1 MGENKF
7 EKNKQYYTISIY
19 TVCTVLVCAL
29 FIKALINITECV
41 QIMKSIL
48 SVLSPFI
55 IGFFLAYI
63 INPLVKTIN
72 KRFFQQLLHCKPTK
86 FNKTISIVIAYILVF
101 GIVIT
106 CIMYIIPQIIDS
118 LMNLNTLI
126 KSAQT
131 GYDKIMKY
139 INDINLKHPDLDFTF
154 LTNLTNNI
162 MEQATAFIS
171 EFIPKLASKIAPT
184 VINTSISIISWVINI
199 LMAIIISV
207 YMIIDKNR
215 LKYNVKR
222 LFCVALPKK
231 KTSYFFSTLRKCD
244 NIFSGFII
252 GKTVDSVIIGFLCF
266 FLTSLFKIPY
276 TVLISVIVGITNMIP
291 YFGPFIGAIPSVLI
305 LLLVNP
311 KSAIVF
317 TIIIFALQQFDG
329 LFLGPHILGES
340 TGLRPLW
347 IIFAITI
354 GGSIAGPIGM
364 FLGVPSLAVIAFLTD
379 EYLTYKLNKKE
390 VIVPFY
396 SDDDISDSKSK
407 NNANNE

>member
-1 MGENKF
+1 MSENKF

-19 TVCTVLVCAL
+19 TLCTVLICAL
-29 FIKALINITECV
+29 FIKAISNLAACVDIVKNI
-41 QIMKSIL
+41 I

-72 KRFFQQLLHCKPTK
+72 RRIFQQLLHSKHAK
-86 FNKTISIVIAYILVF
+86 LNKILSILISYLLVF

-118 LMNLNTLI
+118 LMNINALI

-131 GYDKIMKY
+131 GYDKVLAY
-139 INDINLKHPDLDFTF
+139 INEVNVKHPDLDMTF
-154 LTNLTNNI
+154 LTNVTDSI
-162 MEQATAFIS
+162 IEQSTQFLS
-171 EFIPKLASKIAPT
+171 EFIPKLVSKIAPT

-207 YMIIDKNR
+207 YMITDKNR
-215 LKYNVKR
+215 LKYNLKR
-222 LFCVALPKK
+222 LFCVIFPKK
-231 KTSYFFSTLRKCD
+231 KTPYIFSTLRKCD

-266 FLTSLFKIPY
+266 ILTSLFQLPY
-276 TVLISVIVGITNMIP
+276 AVLISVIVGITNMIP
-291 YFGPFIGAIPSVLI
+291 YFGPFIGAIPSILI

-311 KSAIVF
+311 KFA
-317 TIIIFALQQFDG
+317 IIFGILVLALQQFDG

-340 TGLRPLW
+340 TGLRPIW

-364 FLGVPSLAVIAFLTD
+364 FLGVPTLAVIAYLTD
-379 EYLTYKLNKKE
+379 EYLTYKLKKKE
-390 VIVPFY
+390 IDLPMY
-396 SDDDISDSKSK
+396 SDKDIYEAKK
-407 NNANNE
+407 